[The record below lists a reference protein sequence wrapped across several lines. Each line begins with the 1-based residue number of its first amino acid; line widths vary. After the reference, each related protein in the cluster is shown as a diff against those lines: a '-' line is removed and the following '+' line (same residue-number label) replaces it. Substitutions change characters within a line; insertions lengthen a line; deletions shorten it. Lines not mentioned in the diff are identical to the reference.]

1 MIKKTEGVVNPYK
14 KVEDWDMDEMQYVW
28 YSILKRV
35 DDFWSI
41 TPKYYFKQWDAHR
54 KFNGLDKQDKKRE
67 YVNSTSCG

>member
-1 MIKKTEGVVNPYK
+1 
-14 KVEDWDMDEMQYVW
+14 MDEMQYVW